1 MFCMNNYVSLKMLLR
16 TVFLLLHLA
25 SVVVALL
32 PYAVEGAGDFADIAC
47 YAAVLYPLAV
57 FLDRKLFALASLL
70 TVSTLCHIL
79 ATLCRL
85 YPDTC
90 PSGGIDWQTP
100 KDALFLFSVF
110 HLLSF
115 VAVSKAELEVLFPV
129 LQLGALLSV
138 QSETVRMACLLLAVV
153 LCLARALANFQN
165 YYSEDL
171 VLFLVAVGSAAVF
184 EMIELHA
191 LFTVFFALCFAASVG
206 VKKANDDAPHF
217 LGLLGGEKR
226 FMPLQRDDL

>member
-1 MFCMNNYVSLKMLLR
+1 MLLR

-25 SVVVALL
+25 CIVIALL
-32 PYAVEGAGDFADIAC
+32 PYAVEGAEAFAEIAC
-47 YAAVLYPLAV
+47 YTAVLYPLAL
-57 FLDRKLFALASLL
+57 FLERRLFALASLL

-90 PSGGIDWQTP
+90 TSPDTDWQTP
-100 KDALFLFSVF
+100 KEALFLFSVF
-110 HLLSF
+110 HLMSF

-138 QSETVRMACLLLAVV
+138 QSETVRVACLLLSIA
-153 LCLARALANFQN
+153 LCLARVLADFRNHH
-165 YYSEDL
+165 SEDL

-184 EMIELHA
+184 EMIDLHA
-191 LFTVFFALCFAASVG
+191 LFTVFFALSFAASVD
-206 VKKANDDAPHF
+206 VKKSDSAHF
-217 LGLLGGEKR
+217 LGLLGGDR
-226 FMPLQRDDL
+226 FMPLRRDDI